1 MALAAAEVGVP
12 AIRIGSRHTLWLIRD
27 FWRLSAVTTGPG
39 LLPRHIEHLHHDPA
53 LLVLPTR
60 QSRRS
65 YQSGQDKLSGY
76 PRKR

>member
-1 MALAAAEVGVP
+1 MVLKLRGPMVLK
-12 AIRIGSRHTLWLIRD
+12 TD
-27 FWRLSAVTTGPG
+27 NFWRLSAVTTGPG